1 MSNIERKEASTMLP
15 FKRILCPTDFS
26 EPACK
31 ALRAAGEIADSF
43 SAELILM
50 HVVGAIPV
58 LDTPTGMTGFDI
70 AAYQRELAAS
80 AEQSL
85 QERASK
91 NVPLSVARRTLV
103 THGKPAHEICRVAKE
118 ESADL
123 IVLSTHGSTGWRH
136 RIFGS
141 VTEKVIRT
149 AESPVLT
156 IHISQRHKESDVSEE
171 SARPQP

>member
-1 MSNIERKEASTMLP
+1 MLP

-31 ALRAAGEIADSF
+31 ALRAAGEIAESF
-43 SAELILM
+43 SAELILI

-70 AAYQRELAAS
+70 AAYQRELTES
-80 AEQSL
+80 AERSL
-85 QERASK
+85 QERASRH
-91 NVPLSVARRTLV
+91 VPPSVTRRTLV
-103 THGKPAHEICRVAKE
+103 THGEAAHEICRVAKE
-118 ESADL
+118 ETADL

-141 VTEKVIRT
+141 VTEKVIRA

-156 IHISQRHKESDVSEE
+156 IHCSQRHEEPGPCEE
-171 SARPQP
+171 SARPQA